1 MVVISDET
9 HFQYVLS
16 ALGVKQTPPP
26 SGASSL
32 MTGASSGATGS
43 EKLPSLISHVKD
55 ILPHLGDGFIEVGGK
70 LCMDPLRGGRTGE
83 EGRGGGGG
91 REDRGGGSL
100 VEVGK
105 RIPGI

>member
-1 MVVISDET
+1 MVVVSDET

-70 LCMDPLRGGRTGE
+70 LCVDPLGE
-83 EGRGGGGG
+83 G
-91 REDRGGGSL
+91 EDGESCL
-100 VEVGK
+100 VPKPFSE
-105 RIPGI
+105 

>member
-1 MVVISDET
+1 MVVSDET

-43 EKLPSLISHVKD
+43 EKLASLISHVKD
-55 ILPHLGDGFIEVGGK
+55 ILPHLGDGFIGVGGK
-70 LCMDPLRGGRTGE
+70 LCVDPLGEGRGE
-83 EGRGGGGG
+83 EGRAV
-91 REDRGGGSL
+91 L
-100 VEVGK
+100 LQ
-105 RIPGI
+105 

>member
-1 MVVISDET
+1 MVVVSDET

-32 MTGASSGATGS
+32 MTGASLGATCS
-43 EKLPSLISHVKD
+43 EKLASLISDVKD

-70 LCMDPLRGGRTGE
+70 LCVDPLVGRGGRR
-83 EGRGGGGG
+83 GRHTQQ
-91 REDRGGGSL
+91 
-100 VEVGK
+100 
-105 RIPGI
+105 

>member
-1 MVVISDET
+1 MVVVSDET

-26 SGASSL
+26 SGDSSL

-43 EKLPSLISHVKD
+43 EKLLPLISHVKD
-55 ILPHLGDGFIEVGGK
+55 ILPHLGAGFIEVGGK
-70 LCMDPLRGGRTGE
+70 LCVDPFGRWGE
-83 EGRGGGGG
+83 GGGGC
-91 REDRGGGSL
+91 SL

-105 RIPGI
+105 QIVGIKTREK

>member
-1 MVVISDET
+1 MVVVSDET

-43 EKLPSLISHVKD
+43 EKLVSLISHVKD

-70 LCMDPLRGGRTGE
+70 LCVDPLGGGGGGGGRGEGGGGEGE
-83 EGRGGGGG
+83 EGRG
-91 REDRGGGSL
+91 DRGGGQSC
-100 VEVGK
+100 
-105 RIPGI
+105 

>member
-1 MVVISDET
+1 MVVVSDET

-55 ILPHLGDGFIEVGGK
+55 ILPHLGDEFIEVGGK
-70 LCMDPLRGGRTGE
+70 LCVIP
-83 EGRGGGGG
+83 GGGWEGEAVLLKYG
-91 REDRGGGSL
+91 RRSL
-100 VEVGK
+100 GLRLGRKFE
-105 RIPGI
+105 